1 MWWGCAANT
10 SNMHKSRSRRSF
22 IQAHAEG
29 KQSSE
34 MRAEKP
40 AYVTSESEGRA
51 GSWVRVKDQS
61 SSAICQ
67 AGRRGVG
74 SVSLLFCFK
83 SSTSVNPNDFE
94 FPPPCMNKKKKK
106 TRIHLLL
113 VGERRLPPRTTC
125 LPSAQTPLS
134 LPSASLSAFLLPRFS
149 IHSHSR
155 LLAHSLWQA
164 LLASESRACTQ
175 INTILCT

>member
-10 SNMHKSRSRRSF
+10 SNMHKSRSSRSF

-51 GSWVRVKDQS
+51 GSWARVKDQS

-106 TRIHLLL
+106 QGSTSFLLEN
-113 VGERRLPPRTTC
+113 GDFPPALP
-125 LPSAQTPLS
+125 AS
-134 LPSASLSAFLLPRFS
+134 LLHRPLSAFLLLPCLLSFS
-149 IHSHSR
+149 PVSRSTRTVACLLTHSGKLS
-155 LLAHSLWQA
+155 
-164 LLASESRACTQ
+164 
-175 INTILCT
+175 